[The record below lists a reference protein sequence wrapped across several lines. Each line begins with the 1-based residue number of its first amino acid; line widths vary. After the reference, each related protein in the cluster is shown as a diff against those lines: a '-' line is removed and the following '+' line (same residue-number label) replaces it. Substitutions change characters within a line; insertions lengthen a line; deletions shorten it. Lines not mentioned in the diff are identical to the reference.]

1 MKSRRRC
8 ILNRWLAILGA
19 TGFLCQLGSCEIGEI
34 TTTSTIDGRELI
46 ISLIRDAILAPLDE
60 FVTEAV
66 NDAFSDDDN

>member
-1 MKSRRRC
+1 MNSRRHRL
-8 ILNRWLAILGA
+8 LNRWLAILGA
-19 TGFLCQLGSCEIGEI
+19 TGFLCQFGNCEIGEI

-46 ISLIRDAILAPLDE
+46 ISLIRDAILTPLDE